1 LRVLVTGASG
11 AAGSYMIDYLIDHQG
26 SDVDIFALSRWH
38 STADKKNLDGVAE
51 KIIFLD
57 CDLTDMSSVIRA
69 LETSQPDIIFHFAS
83 HANVLL
89 SFHNPLSV
97 VQNNVNSTL
106 NLLEGLR
113 LLGMKPKFIA
123 ASTSEVYGKVKAED
137 LPLRET
143 QLMHPMSPYGASKAF
158 QDHIELVYF
167 EAYGI
172 PTIRTRMFTYINSR
186 RKDLF
191 ASSWARQIVE
201 IERGRRVQL
210 SHGNLESVRTLLD
223 VRDAMHA
230 YWLSALYCEPGEAY
244 NIGGTVSY
252 KVGVVLEKLIG
263 LSDSKI
269 NIFQDPSLM
278 RPSDVTLQ
286 VPDCSKFHAAT
297 GWIPKHDIDD
307 SLEFLMS
314 ETRNLIA

>member
-1 LRVLVTGASG
+1 
-11 AAGSYMIDYLIDHQG
+11 
-26 SDVDIFALSRWH
+26 
-38 STADKKNLDGVAE
+38 
-51 KIIFLD
+51 
-57 CDLTDMSSVIRA
+57 
-69 LETSQPDIIFHFAS
+69 
-83 HANVLL
+83 
-89 SFHNPLSV
+89 
-97 VQNNVNSTL
+97 
-106 NLLEGLR
+106 
-113 LLGMKPKFIA
+113 MKPKFIA
-123 ASTSEVYGKVKAED
+123 ASTSEVYGKVKESD

-210 SHGNLESVRTLLD
+210 FHGNLESVRTLLD

-230 YWLSALYCEPGEAY
+230 YWLSALHCEPGEAY
-244 NIGGTVSY
+244 NIGGTDSY
-252 KVGVVLEKLIG
+252 KVGIVLEKLIG
-263 LSDSKI
+263 LSDAEIKT
-269 NIFQDPSLM
+269 FQDPALM

-286 VPDCSKFHAAT
+286 VPDCSKFYAAT
-297 GWIPKHDIDD
+297 GWVPKHDIDN

-314 ETRNLIA
+314 ETRDLIA

>member
-1 LRVLVTGASG
+1 MRVLITGASG
-11 AAGSYMIDYLIDHQG
+11 AAGSYMTDYLINHHE
-26 SDVDIFALSRWH
+26 SEVEIFALSRWH
-38 STADKKNLDGVAE
+38 STSDKNNLDGSAK
-51 KIIFLD
+51 KIVFVD
-57 CDLTDMSSVIRA
+57 CDLTDFSSVIRA
-69 LETSQPDIIFHFAS
+69 LEVSRPDIIFHFAS

-106 NLLEGLR
+106 NLLEALR
-113 LLGMKPKFIA
+113 VLGMKPKFIA
-123 ASTSEVYGKVKAED
+123 ASTSEVYGKVKESD

-201 IERGRRVQL
+201 IERGRRLKVF
-210 SHGNLESVRTLLD
+210 HGNLESVRTLLD

-230 YWLSALYCEPGEAY
+230 YWLSALHCEPGEAY
-244 NIGGTVSY
+244 NIGGTSSY
-252 KVGVVLEKLIG
+252 KVGVVLEKLID
-263 LSDSKI
+263 LSSSKI
-269 NIFQDPSLM
+269 ETFQDPSLM

-286 VPDCSKFHAAT
+286 VPDCSKFHKAT
-297 GWIPKHDIDD
+297 GWVPKHDIDD

-314 ETRNLIA
+314 ETRDLIV